1 MQTVFQI
8 LLRLEHLFEPLEHP
22 ELSSDVEVDLS
33 SLFSAF
39 EVRAVQEMALGANV
53 PISQVGKC
61 GKIGGSYVARCC
73 CCCFGW
79 SVYHRSLSGVP
90 LCFAFVLGLYLYDK
104 ET

>member
-1 MQTVFQI
+1 MQV

-22 ELSSDVEVDLS
+22 ELSSDLEVDLS

-61 GKIGGSYVARCC
+61 GKIGDSYVARCC

-79 SVYHRSLSGVP
+79 SVYLSSYLRSISLVP
-90 LCFAFVLGLYLYDK
+90 LFLDYFCMMK
-104 ET
+104 K

>member
-22 ELSSDVEVDLS
+22 ELSSDLEVDLS

-53 PISQVGKC
+53 PISQVGL
-61 GKIGGSYVARCC
+61 GKMWKNRVPICC
-73 CCCFGW
+73 ALLLLLLWLVCF
-79 SVYHRSLSGVP
+79 
-90 LCFAFVLGLYLYDK
+90 FVVVSQKYFFGAL
-104 ET
+104 